1 MAIFITVVS
10 STNQGAFF
18 FSGNLVIEHLPAHT
32 IRWGEGGKIANVWTL
47 FHTHCQAM
55 EEKTSVVS
63 NTFEENGQ
71 ISDLEKY
78 LVKIMTAVQKTDQ
91 KEKKMEAERALG
103 RQWHDF
109 R

>member
-10 STNQGAFF
+10 STHQGAFF

-32 IRWGEGGKIANVWTL
+32 VRWGEGGKIANIWTL

-63 NTFEENGQ
+63 NTFGEDDQ
-71 ISDLEKY
+71 ISELGKY
-78 LVKIMTAVQKTDQ
+78 LVIIMLAVRKTDQ
-91 KEKKMEAERALG
+91 KEKRMEAERALG